1 MTRQALDGLKVVEVG
16 NIVAG
21 PWCGSMLA
29 DFGAT
34 VIKVEAP
41 KTGDLMRGMGR
52 IKNLWYTVEGRNKT
66 NITLNLKTEKGK
78 EILWELIDQADVLIE
93 NFRPGV
99 FEKLGFTWGEIHK
112 RNRRLIYTTASGYG
126 RTGPYAPRPGFD
138 RMGLALGGFLHVTGY
153 SDSAPV
159 KPGISVA
166 DFYTAMFSCMAVM
179 FAIYDRDINKSGEG
193 QMIDCALTESVLR
206 LQESIIA
213 EYSYDGTIRN
223 RIGNATMVTTPA
235 GHFKTKDNKYLA
247 VSITGD
253 KLFKDCMEKIGQS
266 DLAKLDKY
274 KTGPDRTK
282 HRDEINDMFA
292 EWALRKNL
300 DEALEILGESI
311 PASPI
316 YDVSDIMKDPQFKF
330 REDIIEVDTDEF
342 GKIKMQNVV
351 PKMLGT
357 PGVVKWPG
365 KPLGHFNNHVFHDIL
380 NYSEDEIKSFYDE
393 GII

>member
-34 VIKVEAP
+34 VIKVESP

-66 NITLNLKTEKGK
+66 NITVNLKTEKGK
-78 EILWELIDQADVLIE
+78 KILWQLIEKADVLIE

-99 FEKLGFTWGEIHK
+99 FEKLGFTWEKIHEK
-112 RNRRLIYTTASGYG
+112 NHRLIYTTASGYG

-179 FAIYDRDINKSGEG
+179 FAIYDRDVNKNGEG

-235 GHFKTKDNKYLA
+235 GHFKTKDDKYLA

-253 KLFKDCMEKIGQS
+253 KLFSDCMNKIGRS
-266 DLAKLDKY
+266 ELINLEKY
-274 KTGPDRTK
+274 KTGPDRTA
-282 HRDEINDMFA
+282 HRDEINNLFA
-292 EWALRKNL
+292 EWVSGKTLE
-300 DEALEILGESI
+300 EAIDILGETI
-311 PASPI
+311 PATPI
-316 YDVSDIMKDPQFKF
+316 YDVSDIMKDPQFEF
-330 REDIIEVDTDEF
+330 RNDIIEVETDDF

-365 KPLGHFNNHVFHDIL
+365 RPLGYFNNYVLKEIL
-380 NYSEDEIKSFYDE
+380 NYSEEDIEEFSRE
-393 GII
+393 GVI

>member
-1 MTRQALDGLKVVEVG
+1 MSRQALEGLKVLEVG
-16 NIVAG
+16 NIIAG

-34 VIKVEAP
+34 VIKVENP
-41 KTGDLMRGMGR
+41 KTGDLMRNMGR
-52 IKNLWYTVEGRNKT
+52 IKNLWYAVEGRNKH
-66 NITLNLKTEKGK
+66 NITLNLKSEKGK
-78 EILWELIDQADVLIE
+78 EILWKLIEKADVLIE

-99 FEKLGFTWGEIHK
+99 FEKLGFTWEKIHQK
-112 RNRRLIYTTASGYG
+112 NRRLIYTTASGYG
-126 RTGPYAPRPGFD
+126 RTGPYAHRPGFD

-153 SDSAPV
+153 PDSAPV

-179 FAIYDRDINKSGEG
+179 FAIYDRDVNNSGEG

-235 GHFKTKDNKYLA
+235 GHFLTKDNKYLA
-247 VSITGD
+247 ISITGD
-253 KLFKDCMEKIGQS
+253 KLFSECMNKIGKPE
-266 DLAKLDKY
+266 LVNLEKY
-274 KTGPDRTK
+274 KTGPDRTA
-282 HRDEINDMFA
+282 HRDEINGIFA
-292 EWALRKNL
+292 EWAANKTL
-300 DEALEILGESI
+300 DEAISILGDEI
-311 PASPI
+311 PATPI
-316 YDVSDIMKDPQFKF
+316 YDVSDIMKDPQFQL
-330 REDIIEVDTDEF
+330 RNDIIEVDTDDF

-357 PGVVKWPG
+357 PGKINWAG
-365 KPLGHFNNHVFHDIL
+365 KPLGYFNKNIL
-380 NYSEDEIKSFYDE
+380 MDVLDYSESDLDELSKE
-393 GII
+393 GVI